1 MAIIE
6 LDNFNPDLKT
16 VLDFYT
22 KYISKELAQAIESG
36 EKPSWGEF
44 RDLLITVENDPTGL
58 ALWSAITKSIRS
70 FGAASRYSLND
81 LDEEI
86 LLHAKYTDIR
96 KVVRESQMTADL
108 NGVAERV
115 ESAIELLSS
124 EKPSDEFRGQLVESL
139 LSEQSFANKAF
150 GKLKRMTLIEGDTVN
165 VPPVSLCDNII
176 TVNHRQNIFDVAQI
190 APEGMSLVAV
200 INSERVANS
209 YFALIVRSGTN
220 VYYFSDEAHQS
231 FPGQANILRTDRANI
246 SRQEMSVFP
255 YELFDLE
262 IIADRFLKKKDS
274 KELALIDEQKRHI
287 GYIGQIS
294 GLSHE
299 RLIPL
304 YLLLELVNEEL
315 QDKPKFPLL
324 YTSKSLVLPNKGGSG
339 LVVAGNEARKIKI
352 EKSKAIDVTFEAYRE
367 KEEAAGNGVGV
378 SYPISVFEK
387 RFETELSGVDLVSE
401 TGEALI
407 ESVPKVKYMRG
418 LMSSVVVDSVT
429 VPSLNE
435 DLFGTREEVEADM
448 YLEMRKTKADLLKA
462 YMYSQYDSEK
472 EARGQWYCDALKNSD
487 KAMEII
493 ANLTKEFF
501 EIRDEDIAF
510 LNTYPN
516 LLGPFNSAER
526 ELGYVRDVKYK
537 IINGGRY
544 RFGDNYGRA
553 RGEVVNRM
561 DDEHIILCPI
571 TGQKAILQ
579 VDFWPHNS
587 FGLAQMLGVERASLP
602 YDLEFMGLA
611 NYQGNSILNRVDPV
625 SNITLPMED
634 DYGQITIGFSMK
646 GLNTLR
652 EKFGLSKITKNQL
665 CSILFPSKDEEGEC
679 GE

>member
-6 LDNFNPDLKT
+6 LDNFNPDLKK

-22 KYISKELAQAIESG
+22 KHISRELAEAIESG
-36 EKPSWGEF
+36 EKPSWGDF

-58 ALWSAITKSIRS
+58 ALWSALTKSIRS
-70 FGAASRYSLND
+70 FGAASRYSLDD

-86 LLHAKYTDIR
+86 LLHAQYKDIR
-96 KVVRESQMTADL
+96 KVMRESQMTADL

-115 ESAIELLSS
+115 EGAIELLSS
-124 EKPSDEFRGQLVESL
+124 KAPSDEFRGQLVESL

-150 GKLKRMTLIEGDTVN
+150 GKLKRMTLIEGDAAN
-165 VPPVSLCDNII
+165 IPPVSLCDNII
-176 TVNHRQNIFDVAQI
+176 SVNHRQNIFDVAQI
-190 APEGMSLVAV
+190 APQGMSLVAV
-200 INSERVANS
+200 INSKRVANS

-255 YELFDLE
+255 YELFDFE
-262 IIADRFLKKKDS
+262 VIAERFLKKKEGR
-274 KELALIDEQKRHI
+274 ELALIDGQKNNL

-315 QDKPKFPLL
+315 QAKPKFPLL

-339 LVVAGNEARKIKI
+339 LVVAGNEVREIKI
-352 EKSKAIDVTFEAYRE
+352 EKSKAVDITFEAYRE
-367 KEEAAGNGVGV
+367 KEEAAGYGVGV

-387 RFETELSGVDLVSE
+387 RFKAELSGVDLVSE
-401 TGEALI
+401 TDEALI
-407 ESVPKVKYMRG
+407 RSVPKVKYMRG
-418 LMSSVVVDSVT
+418 LMQPVVVDSVA
-429 VPSLNE
+429 VPSLNK

-448 YLEMRKTKADLLKA
+448 YLEMRRTKASLLKA

-472 EARGQWYCDALKNSD
+472 EARGQWYCDALKNSE

-493 ANLTKEFF
+493 ANLTKEYF
-501 EIRDEDIAF
+501 EIRDEDVAF

-516 LLGPFNSAER
+516 LRGPFDSAER
-526 ELGYVRDVKYK
+526 VLSYVRDVKYK

-544 RFGDNYGRA
+544 RFDDNYGRA

-561 DDEHIILCPI
+561 DGEHIILCPI

-587 FGLAQMLGVERASLP
+587 FGLAQLLGVERASLP

-611 NYQGNSILNRVDPV
+611 NYQGNSILSRVDPV
-625 SNITLPMED
+625 SDIKLPMED
-634 DYGQITIGFSMK
+634 DCGQITIGFSMK

-652 EKFGLSKITKNQL
+652 ARYGLGKLTKDQMRA
-665 CSILFPSKDEEGEC
+665 ILFPANDEEAE
-679 GE
+679 